1 MRLWLLLFLPFAGGY
16 FLSYLYRTANA
27 VVGTLLAKELGLS
40 ASDLGF
46 LTSAYF
52 LTFALAQIPL
62 GMLLDRFGSRRVEA
76 ALLLIAAAGAAQF
89 ASADSVAGLA
99 LGRGLIGIGVSAC
112 LMASFKAFAGHF
124 PRDRQASLTGWIMA
138 AGGLG
143 ALAATA
149 PLEWVLHLASWRVVF
164 FVLAGLTVLT
174 AAWIFVSVPEAGH
187 GHRPEPLLAQWRGV
201 RTVFASATFWRFAPL
216 GLLQTGGLQA
226 IHGLW
231 ASSWLI
237 QVNGYSRAVAA
248 EHLAAMSLAMLL
260 TYLAIGLW
268 AMPLAQR
275 GMPPGRLMVGGVG
288 AAIVTLLLIAAEAT
302 PHTLWLWAL
311 YGVFV
316 SFGTLAYSQCAA
328 SFPVLLTGR
337 VNTAFNLMVFVGA
350 FALQWGIG
358 VLIDLL
364 GARLGMPA
372 AHRGVFYA
380 IALLQALSL
389 GWFLLRGR
397 GLAQE
402 KHGP

>member
-16 FLSYLYRTANA
+16 FLSYLFRTANA
-27 VVGTLLAKELGLS
+27 VVGPVLTQELGLS

-76 ALLLIAAAGAAQF
+76 GLLLIAASGAALF
-89 ASADSVAGLA
+89 AAADSVAGLA

-112 LMASFKAFAGHF
+112 LMASFKAFIAWF
-124 PRDRQASLTGWIMA
+124 PRERQASLTGWIMA

-149 PLEWVLHLASWRVVF
+149 PLEAVLQLASWRAVF
-164 FVLAGLTVLT
+164 YVLAGLTV
-174 AAWIFVSVPEAGH
+174 AAALWIFSAVPEAEH
-187 GHRPEPLLAQWRGV
+187 THTPEPLLAQWRGV
-201 RTVFASATFWRFAPL
+201 RTVFASAHFWRFAPI
-216 GLLQTGGLQA
+216 GLTQIAGLQA

-231 ASSWLI
+231 ATSWLMR
-237 QVNGYSRAVAA
+237 VNGYSRPVAA

-260 TYLAIGLW
+260 TYVAIGLW
-268 AMPLAQR
+268 AMPLARR
-275 GMPPGRLMVGGVG
+275 GIPPLVLMVGGIG
-288 AAIVTLLLIAAEAT
+288 SAIATLLAIGLEAT
-302 PHTLWLWAL
+302 AHTLPLWAL
-311 YGVFV
+311 YGVCV

-328 SFPVLLTGR
+328 GFPPLLAGR

-358 VLIDLL
+358 VAIDLL
-364 GARLGMPA
+364 GAAQGTLG
-372 AHRGVFYA
+372 AHRSVFIA
-380 IALLQALSL
+380 IVVAQAASLL
-389 GWFLLRGR
+389 WFLGRGR
-397 GLAQE
+397 TLARSAQ
-402 KHGP
+402 P

>member
-16 FLSYLYRTANA
+16 FLSYLFRTANA
-27 VVGTLLAKELGLS
+27 VVGTLLVSELGLS
-40 ASDLGF
+40 AGDLGF

-76 ALLLIAAAGAAQF
+76 GLLVIAAAGAAQF
-89 ASADSVAGLA
+89 ASASSVAGLA

-112 LMASFKAFAGHF
+112 LMASFKAFAGWF
-124 PRDRQASLTGWIMA
+124 PRERQASLTGWIMA
-138 AGGLG
+138 SGGLG

-149 PLEWVLHLASWRVVF
+149 PLEMLLHLASWRAVF
-164 FVLAGLTVLT
+164 YSLAGLTLM
-174 AAWIFVSVPEAGH
+174 AALWIFLSVPEAGH
-187 GHRPEPLLAQWRGV
+187 GHTPEPLLAQWRGV
-201 RTVFASATFWRFAPL
+201 RTIFASATFWRFAPI

-237 QVNGYSRAVAA
+237 QVNGYPRALAA

-268 AMPLAQR
+268 AMPLAKR
-275 GMPPGRLMVGGVG
+275 GIPPERLMVGGIG
-288 AAIVTLLLIAAEAT
+288 AAVVTLLVITAELST
-302 PHTLWLWAL
+302 HTVGLWAL

-328 SFPVLLTGR
+328 GFPVLLVGR
-337 VNTAFNLMVFVGA
+337 VNTAFNLMVFAGA
-350 FALQWGIG
+350 FALQWGMG
-358 VLIDLL
+358 VAIDLL
-364 GARLGMPA
+364 AGAYGQLN
-372 AHRGVFYA
+372 AHRSVFLTV
-380 IALLQALSL
+380 ALAQAAALAWYL
-389 GWFLLRGR
+389 WRGR
-397 GLAQE
+397 QATTA
-402 KHGP
+402 HH

>member
-16 FLSYLYRTANA
+16 FLSYLFRTANA
-27 VVGTLLAKELGLS
+27 VVGSLLVQELGLS

-46 LTSAYF
+46 LTSTYF
-52 LTFALAQIPL
+52 LTFAVAQIPL

-76 ALLLIAAAGAAQF
+76 GLLVIAAAGAAQF

-112 LMASFKAFAGHF
+112 LMASFKAFAGWF
-124 PRDRQASLTGWIMA
+124 PRERQASLTGWIMA
-138 AGGLG
+138 SGGLG

-149 PLEWVLHLASWRVVF
+149 PLEMILHLASWRLVF
-164 FVLAGLTVLT
+164 YVLAGLTLAT
-174 AAWIFVSVPEAGH
+174 ALWIFLSVPEAGQ
-187 GHRPEPLLAQWRGV
+187 GHTPEPLLAQWRGV
-201 RTVFASATFWRFAPL
+201 RTVFASAAFWRFAPI
-216 GLLQTGGLQA
+216 GLLQIGGLQA

-237 QVNGYSRAVAA
+237 EVNGYPRALAA

-268 AMPLAQR
+268 AMPLAAR
-275 GMPPGRLMVGGVG
+275 GIPPGRLMVGGIG

-302 PHTLWLWAL
+302 PHTMVLWAL

-328 SFPVLLTGR
+328 GFPVLLAGR
-337 VNTAFNLMVFVGA
+337 VNTAFNLLVFVGA
-350 FALQWGIG
+350 FALQWGMG
-358 VLIDLL
+358 GLIDLL
-364 GARLGMPA
+364 GASQGAPA
-372 AHRGVFYA
+372 AHRGVFVA
-380 IALLQALSL
+380 VALLQAVAL
-389 GWFLLRGR
+389 GWFLLRRPTKNG
-397 GLAQE
+397 
-402 KHGP
+402 